1 MKTLIPF
8 ANTPLSDLFLV
19 EAEVYSESAESLLL
33 EYKVSGPLQQLLF
46 PVQSFVES
54 RRDELWK
61 GTCLEAFFAADD
73 EAQTPYIEMNCAPN
87 GDWNAYEF
95 SSYREGMTTS
105 ESLSVRL
112 IHREGSDDEV
122 LFRVRIDGSS
132 LRGKKWASLTA
143 ILQFQ
148 DGTHSYWALKHPG
161 PQPDFHDKGAFIAP
175 L

>member
-8 ANTPLSDLFLV
+8 ANTPLSDLFKV
-19 EAEVYSESAESLLL
+19 EAEVYTETLESLLI
-33 EYKVSGPLQQLLF
+33 EYKVSGPLHQLIF

-61 GTCLEAFFAADD
+61 ATCLEAFFSTDSAAS
-73 EAQTPYIEMNCAPN
+73 TPYIEMNCAPN

-95 SSYREGMTTS
+95 SSYRQGMKAS
-105 ESLSVRL
+105 EDLKVRL
-112 IHREGSDDEV
+112 IHREGSEEEV
-122 LFRVRIDGSS
+122 LFRVRIEGAS
-132 LRGKKWASLTA
+132 LRGKKWASLTT

-148 DGTHSYWALKHPG
+148 DGTHSYWALKHPR